1 MTADSAARVLKFL
14 FRLLGTSS
22 LFALIF
28 VAAPREWMTSI
39 HSWLGMGVLPD
50 SPVVWYLARSTSALY
65 ALVGGVF
72 WVVSSDLR
80 RHRRVATYLGCAVA
94 VFGVILLVVDWTE
107 GLPLF
112 WKIWEGPFL
121 MAFGATVLYLSRAIG
136 SGDAVD
142 QAR

>member
-1 MTADSAARVLKFL
+1 MTADSASVLLKV
-14 FRLLGTSS
+14 LLRIPGTSS

-28 VAAPREWMTSI
+28 VAAPRSWMISI
-39 HSWLGMGVLPD
+39 HSWLGMGALPD
-50 SPVVWYLARSTSALY
+50 SPIVWYLARSTSALY

-72 WVVSSDLR
+72 WVVSFDLR
-80 RHRRVATYLGCAVA
+80 RYHRLTTYLGFAVPL
-94 VFGVILLVVDWTE
+94 FGVALLAVDWAE
-107 GLPLF
+107 GMPFF

-121 MAFGATVLYLSRAIG
+121 IAFGLAVLLLSRSIG